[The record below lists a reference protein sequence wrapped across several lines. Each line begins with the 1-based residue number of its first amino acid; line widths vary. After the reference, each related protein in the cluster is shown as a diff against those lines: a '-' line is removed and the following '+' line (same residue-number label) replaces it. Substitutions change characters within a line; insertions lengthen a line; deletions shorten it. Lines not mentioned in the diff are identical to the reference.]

1 MPRTDFPSVDAYL
14 ATFPDPVQAV
24 LTEVRAA
31 FRSALPDAAE
41 CVSYQIPTL
50 KVGGKAVIY
59 YAGFTEHWS
68 VLPASE
74 ALLAALGDE
83 LRPRLHGKATLRF
96 GLTEP
101 VPVDL
106 LHRIAAV
113 RLAEV
118 VARPTPKRR

>member
-1 MPRTDFPSVDAYL
+1 MAKTDFQSVDDYL
-14 ATFPDPVQAV
+14 ATLPEPVRAV

-31 FRSALPDAAE
+31 FRAALPDAAE
-41 CVSYQIPTL
+41 CISYQIPTL

-68 VLPASE
+68 VLPASQ
-74 ALLAALGDE
+74 ALLDALCDE

-106 LHRIAAV
+106 LHRVAAV

-118 VARPTPKRR
+118 VARPGRKRR